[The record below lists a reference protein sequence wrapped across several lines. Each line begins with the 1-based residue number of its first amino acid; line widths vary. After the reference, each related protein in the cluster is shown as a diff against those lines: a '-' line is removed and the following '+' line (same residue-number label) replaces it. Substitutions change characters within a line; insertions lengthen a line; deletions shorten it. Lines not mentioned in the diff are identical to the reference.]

1 MSSTSLFRNVSRC
14 RPVTWSVARFA
25 AWFTLVLAMVVLSPD
40 DSTAEAATITMVTV
54 QAKPASPL
62 SPPPPMQNPILRLTG
77 MIESGDA
84 TKLRDMLMK
93 VKAAT
98 PPKSTLPLATLELS
112 SMGGNLHEGI
122 LIGEL
127 LRSLGVVAVVRKQ
140 DICLSVCALAL
151 LGGNAQRPTPAY
163 PADCNVEIGAK
174 VAFHNFF
181 LNRNGL
187 REVTHD
193 DPVASRLQGF
203 ADARGGAALL
213 VKYAGDMGLPPT
225 FVANLM
231 GRPVEDF
238 QYIETIGQFLNLN
251 ICPTDLVRPSV
262 PIDKQATNVC
272 SNSIGAALPSSA
284 FAITP
289 ISPQQAKQYLLQR
302 VQESMHSAKARG
314 RLADQLASWSV
325 MRVKE
330 EIDKLYEDL
339 RAAGLALP
347 EIVGPTFEIGIDQKG
362 NYRTA
367 CYVSLSPSDP
377 DTYEVVVQGARGLT
391 EPPKTPPDNARRLFL
406 FDRSDNVNP
415 RPGADPGVILRQ
427 EPKEVDGPRAMP
439 TASGR
444 LYPHERDAKP
454 RSR

>member
-1 MSSTSLFRNVSRC
+1 ML
-14 RPVTWSVARFA
+14 ARFA
-25 AWFTLVLAMVVLSPD
+25 ALSALALAVVVLSSE
-40 DSTAEAATITMVTV
+40 DSTVEAATITMVTP
-54 QAKPASPL
+54 QAKPVLPT
-62 SPPPPMQNPILRLTG
+62 SPPPPMQNPTLRLTG

-84 TKLRDMLMK
+84 AKLRDMLMR

-112 SMGGNLHEGI
+112 SMGGSLQEGI

-140 DICLSVCALAL
+140 DICLSACALAL
-151 LGGNAQRPTPAY
+151 LGGNAQHTTRAY
-163 PADCNVEIGAK
+163 PTDCNVEIGAK

-187 REVTHD
+187 REGTHD
-193 DPVASRLQGF
+193 DPVTSRLQGF

-213 VKYAGDMGLPPT
+213 VKYAGDIGLPPT

-238 QYIETIGQFLNLN
+238 QYIETIGQFLTLN
-251 ICPTDLVRPSV
+251 ICPTGLARPAL

-272 SNSIGAALPSSA
+272 NNSIGAPLPLSVL
-284 FAITP
+284 AITP
-289 ISPQQAKQYLLQR
+289 IATQQAKQYLLQR
-302 VQESMHSAKARG
+302 VQESMRSAKARG

-347 EIVGPTFEIGIDQKG
+347 EIIGPTFEIGIDQQG

-377 DTYEVVVQGARGLT
+377 DTYEVVVQGARGLA

-406 FDRSDNVNP
+406 FDRNDNVNP
-415 RPGADPGVILRQ
+415 RPGADPGEILRQ
-427 EPKEVDGPRAMP
+427 EPKDVDGAKAQPMA
-439 TASGR
+439 GR

-454 RSR
+454 RLR

>member
-1 MSSTSLFRNVSRC
+1 ML
-14 RPVTWSVARFA
+14 ARFSA
-25 AWFTLVLAMVVLSPD
+25 LSALVVAMVVLSLGAPMV
-40 DSTAEAATITMVTV
+40 EAATITMVTP
-54 QAKPASPL
+54 QAKPVLPT
-62 SPPPPMQNPILRLTG
+62 SPPPPMQNPTLRLAG

-84 TKLRDMLMK
+84 AKLRDLLMR

-112 SMGGNLHEGI
+112 SMGGNLQEGI

-127 LRSLGVVAVVRKQ
+127 LRSLGVVAVVRRQ
-140 DICLSVCALAL
+140 DVCLSACALAL
-151 LGGNAQRPTPAY
+151 LGGNVQHTTLAY

-187 REVTHD
+187 REMTHD

-213 VKYAGDMGLPPT
+213 VKYAGDLGLPPT

-238 QYIETIGQFLNLN
+238 QYVETIGQFLTLN
-251 ICPTDLVRPSV
+251 ICPTDLVRPPV
-262 PIDKQATNVC
+262 PMDKQAANIC
-272 SNSIGAALPSSA
+272 SNAMGAPLPPSA
-284 FAITP
+284 VAITP
-289 ISPQQAKQYLLQR
+289 IAVQQAKQYLLQR
-302 VQESMHSAKARG
+302 VQETLQTAKARG

-325 MRVKE
+325 MRVKD

-339 RAAGLALP
+339 RAVGLALP
-347 EIVGPTFEIGIDQKG
+347 DIVGPTFEVGIDQQG

-377 DTYEVVVQGARGLT
+377 DTYEVVVQGARGLV
-391 EPPKTPPDNARRLFL
+391 EPPKAPPDNARRLFL
-406 FDRSDNVNP
+406 FDRNDNVNP
-415 RPGADPGVILRQ
+415 RPGGNPGEILRQ
-427 EPKEVDGPRAMP
+427 EPKDLDGTVTQPMA
-439 TASGR
+439 TGR
-444 LYPHERDAKP
+444 LYPHERDGKP

>member
-1 MSSTSLFRNVSRC
+1 MF
-14 RPVTWSVARFA
+14 ARFT
-25 AWFTLVLAMVVLSPD
+25 AWSTLVLAMVVLSPD
-40 DSTAEAATITMVTV
+40 HSMVEAATIKMVTS
-54 QAKPASPL
+54 QAKPVLPT
-62 SPPPPMQNPILRLTG
+62 SPPPPMQNPTLRLTG
-77 MIESGDA
+77 MIENGDA
-84 TKLRDMLMK
+84 AKLRDMLMK

-112 SMGGNLHEGI
+112 SMGGNLQEGI
-122 LIGEL
+122 QIGEL
-127 LRSLGVVAVVRKQ
+127 LRSFGVVAVVRKN
-140 DICLSVCALAL
+140 DICLSACALAL
-151 LGGNAQRPTPAY
+151 LGGNVQDTTVPY
-163 PADCNVEIGAK
+163 PADCNIEIGAK

-187 REVTHD
+187 RESTHD

-238 QYIETIGQFLNLN
+238 LYIETIGQFLNLR
-251 ICPTDLVRPSV
+251 ICPAGLARPPL

-272 SNSIGAALPSSA
+272 NNSIGAPLPLSA

-289 ISPQQAKQYLLQR
+289 IAMQQAKQYLLQR

-347 EIVGPTFEIGIDQKG
+347 EIVGPTFEIGVDQQG

-367 CYVSLSPSDP
+367 CYVSLSPNDP
-377 DTYEVVVQGARGLT
+377 DIYEVAVQGARGLT
-391 EPPKTPPDNARRLFL
+391 EPLKTPPDNARRLFL
-406 FDRSDNVNP
+406 FDRNDNVNP
-415 RPGADPGVILRQ
+415 RPGANPGEILQQDPKAAD
-427 EPKEVDGPRAMP
+427 EPKAQPIA
-439 TASGR
+439 TGR
-444 LYPHERDAKP
+444 LYPHERDSKP